1 MEFLASFSGMPDY
14 VFKILVIG
22 NSYVGKSSYLMRLCN
37 SSFSQRYSSTIGQC
51 EILTFTLNFHR
62 VQYMLAT
69 DFMVS
74 YHVVYIGLIA
84 AAVQEEYIQ
93 PMLIQ

>member
-1 MEFLASFSGMPDY
+1 MHCLISDVQPLEFLASFSGRPDY

-51 EILTFTLNFHR
+51 EKLELNI
-62 VQYMLAT
+62 YK
-69 DFMVS
+69 
-74 YHVVYIGLIA
+74 II
-84 AAVQEEYIQ
+84 
-93 PMLIQ
+93 